1 MMTPDLNEDS
11 NSNNSNNNF
20 MSKNNSTSSSS
31 SSSSTSSTTLNI
43 KNDLKRKINDSNN
56 GFDEIASKTTKRIQ
70 QQQLK

>member
-20 MSKNNSTSSSS
+20 MSKNNSSSSS
-31 SSSSTSSTTLNI
+31 STLNI

-56 GFDEIASKTTKRIQ
+56 GFDEIANKTTKRIQ